1 MHLIV
6 ARYSTSF
13 TAGSDLVQ
21 GGHENIE
28 KEIAQ
33 RKYPMTLNREGY
45 NIPDSGEWKIYEYR
59 LKQEIVAD
67 FVKDLGGIN
76 LNPVGNKVSLWKIFR
91 AKKHNKNCEVKDR
104 IPMKQILFIQWLFK
118 WANKLGVS
126 PFAPCPVNLDKVP
139 EPFGINYPSYNIIL
153 GVRYDPTEKTVYGGN
168 HEDTL

>member
-28 KEIAQ
+28 KEIAL

-59 LKQEIVAD
+59 VKQEVIAD
-67 FVKDLGGIN
+67 FVQDLGAIN
-76 LNPVGNKVSLWKIFR
+76 LNPAENKVSLWKIFR

-104 IPMKQILFIQWLFK
+104 IPMRQILFIQWLFK
-118 WANKLGVS
+118 WGNRLGLS
-126 PFAPCPVNLDKVP
+126 PFAPCPINPNKP
-139 EPFGINYPSYNIIL
+139 HKPFAPNFPKYTIIL
-153 GVRYDPTEKTVYGGN
+153 GCRYDPTEKQVYGGD

>member
-45 NIPDSGEWKIYEYR
+45 CIPDSGEWRIYEYR
-59 LKQEIVAD
+59 VKQEVIAD
-67 FVKDLGGIN
+67 FARDLNAIN

-91 AKKHNKNCEVKDR
+91 AKRHTKNCEVKAR
-104 IPMKQILFIQWLFK
+104 VPMKQILFLQWCFK
-118 WANKLGVS
+118 WANRLGLS
-126 PFAPCPVNLDKVP
+126 PLAPCPVSDKVP
-139 EPFGINYPSYNIIL
+139 EPFALNFPKSTLIL
-153 GVRYDPTEKTVYGGN
+153 GCRYDPTEKTGYGGN